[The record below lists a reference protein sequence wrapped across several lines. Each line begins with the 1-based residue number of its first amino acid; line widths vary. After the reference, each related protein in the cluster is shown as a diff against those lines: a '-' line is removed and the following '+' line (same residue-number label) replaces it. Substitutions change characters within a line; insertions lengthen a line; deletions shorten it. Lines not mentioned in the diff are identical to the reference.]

1 MHMRWQLE
9 FVFALRDFRKKLIE
23 SLHIGQW
30 AMGNGRQKSLPI
42 AHCLLPRSTKLAFFG
57 QWAMGCGW
65 LHAHKFAS
73 YRILPCATW
82 AMGNEHFFPAH
93 CNCPLLSVAQWLHSW
108 AMGIGRYATCIAHL
122 RCLGDDLGDFR
133 RPNGQWATRAP
144 QNVCWNHSL
153 CSLIFSP
160 VQSSKNL

>member
-1 MHMRWQLE
+1 MYVCMY
-9 FVFALRDFRKKLIE
+9 VC
-23 SLHIGQW
+23 LHIGQW

-108 AMGIGRYATCIAHL
+108 AMGIGRYATCVAHL
-122 RCLGDDLGDFR
+122 VAWAAIWGIFAAQMGNGQRGRVTLSQCKHR
-133 RPNGQWATRAP
+133 RPLPIAQYAS
-144 QNVCWNHSL
+144 SL
-153 CSLIFSP
+153 LI
-160 VQSSKNL
+160 L